1 MKRLFC
7 ILFCTFCASLFLFSQ
22 DYKNWVRFAPRLPD
36 AWFLTDSARLV
47 GANVMAHQI
56 ENGAWPKNIN
66 FFHLEDSIVDSQLS
80 TSRLSEGRPKLASGL
95 PSDSDVCGEQPR
107 IVNSQLS
114 IINLSEATIDNGA
127 TTTEIR
133 FLMRLFAATGDS
145 LCLESALRGVRYLLS
160 MQYDN
165 GGFPQYFPRRDH
177 YHARITF
184 NDDAMVSVLRLLR
197 EVSLRRAPY
206 GPFPLA
212 LSVEAAA
219 AVDRGVACI
228 LACQYVQ
235 HGVRTVWAQQYDE
248 HTLQPAPARSF
259 ELAGLCSA
267 ESAAIVE
274 FLKSVSA
281 DHPEVLP
288 AVEDAINWF
297 RAHQLPD
304 GRWARFY
311 TLEDNRPFFCGRDG
325 VMRFSLDEIDEERQK
340 GYSWYN
346 TRPAKLL
353 RTSAPRP

>member
-66 FFHLEDSIVDSQLS
+66 FFRLEDD
-80 TSRLSEGRPKLASGL
+80 GAAA
-95 PSDSDVCGEQPR
+95 PSSLEA
-107 IVNSQLS
+107 
-114 IINLSEATIDNGA
+114 ATIDNGA

-165 GGFPQYFPRRDH
+165 GGFPQYFPRHDH

-184 NDDAMVSVLRLLR
+184 NDDAMVSALRLLR

-206 GPFPLA
+206 GPFPLE

-219 AVDRGVACI
+219 AVDKGVACI

-235 HGVRTVWAQQYDE
+235 DGVRTVWAQQYDE

-274 FLKSVSA
+274 FLQSVSE

-288 AVEDAINWF
+288 AIEDAINWF

-325 VMRFSLDEIDEERQK
+325 VMRFSLEEIDEERQK

-353 RTSAPRP
+353 RTAAPRP

>member
-56 ENGAWPKNIN
+56 ENGAWPKNVN
-66 FFHLEDSIVDSQLS
+66 FFRLEDD
-80 TSRLSEGRPKLASGL
+80 GAAA
-95 PSDSDVCGEQPR
+95 PSSLEA
-107 IVNSQLS
+107 
-114 IINLSEATIDNGA
+114 ATIDNGA

-206 GPFPLA
+206 GPFPLE

-219 AVDRGVACI
+219 AVDKGVACI

-274 FLKSVSA
+274 FLQSVSE

-288 AVEDAINWF
+288 AIDDAIKWF

-325 VMRFSLDEIDEERQK
+325 VMRFSLEEIDEERQK

>member
-56 ENGAWPKNIN
+56 ENGAWPKNVN
-66 FFHLEDSIVDSQLS
+66 FFHLPD
-80 TSRLSEGRPKLASGL
+80 T
-95 PSDSDVCGEQPR
+95 
-107 IVNSQLS
+107 IVNSQFS
-114 IINLSEATIDNGA
+114 IVNLSEATIDNGA

-206 GPFPLA
+206 GPFPLS

-235 HGVRTVWAQQYDE
+235 DGVRTVWAQQYDE
-248 HTLQPAPARSF
+248 HTLQPAPARAF

-274 FLKSVSA
+274 FLQTVSE

-288 AVEDAINWF
+288 AIEDAINWF

-325 VMRFSLDEIDEERQK
+325 VMRFSLDEIEEERRN

>member
-66 FFHLEDSIVDSQLS
+66 FFHLPDTVLNPPPSNLKPQ
-80 TSRLSEGRPKLASGL
+80 TS
-95 PSDSDVCGEQPR
+95 
-107 IVNSQLS
+107 
-114 IINLSEATIDNGA
+114 NLKPQISNLTEATIDNGA

-165 GGFPQYFPRRDH
+165 GGFPQYFPRHDH

-206 GPFPLA
+206 GPFPLE

-235 HGVRTVWAQQYDE
+235 DGVRTVWAQQYDE
-248 HTLQPAPARSF
+248 HTLEPAPARAF

-274 FLKSVSA
+274 FLQSVSE

-288 AVEDAINWF
+288 AIDDAIKWF

-325 VMRFSLDEIDEERQK
+325 VMRFSLEEIEEERQK

-353 RTSAPRP
+353 RTAAPRP

>member
-66 FFHLEDSIVDSQLS
+66 FFRLPDS
-80 TSRLSEGRPKLASGL
+80 
-95 PSDSDVCGEQPR
+95 
-107 IVNSQLS
+107 IVNSQFS
-114 IINLSEATIDNGA
+114 IVNLSEATIDNGA

-206 GPFPLA
+206 GPFPLS

-235 HGVRTVWAQQYDE
+235 GGVRTVWAQQYDE

-274 FLKSVSA
+274 FLQTVSV

-288 AVEDAINWF
+288 AIEDAINWF

-325 VMRFSLDEIDEERQK
+325 VMRFSLEEIDEERQK

>member
-36 AWFLTDSARLV
+36 AWVLTDSARLV
-47 GANVMAHQI
+47 GANVMAQQI

-66 FFHLEDSIVDSQLS
+66 FFRLEDD
-80 TSRLSEGRPKLASGL
+80 GAAA
-95 PSDSDVCGEQPR
+95 PSSLEA
-107 IVNSQLS
+107 
-114 IINLSEATIDNGA
+114 ATIDNGA

-165 GGFPQYFPRRDH
+165 GGFPQYFPRHDH

-248 HTLQPAPARSF
+248 HTLEPAPARAF

-274 FLKSVSA
+274 FLQTVSA

-288 AVEDAINWF
+288 AIEDAIKWF

-325 VMRFSLDEIDEERQK
+325 VMRFSLDEIEEERQK

-353 RTSAPRP
+353 RTAAPRP

>member
-1 MKRLFC
+1 L
-7 ILFCTFCASLFLFSQ
+7 
-22 DYKNWVRFAPRLPD
+22 N
-36 AWFLTDSARLV
+36 
-47 GANVMAHQI
+47 
-56 ENGAWPKNIN
+56 
-66 FFHLEDSIVDSQLS
+66 
-80 TSRLSEGRPKLASGL
+80 
-95 PSDSDVCGEQPR
+95 
-107 IVNSQLS
+107 
-114 IINLSEATIDNGA
+114 EATIDNGA

-206 GPFPLA
+206 GPFPLS

-235 HGVRTVWAQQYDE
+235 GGVRTVWAQQYDE
-248 HTLQPAPARSF
+248 HTLQPAPARAF

-274 FLKSVSA
+274 FLQTVSE

-288 AVEDAINWF
+288 AIEDAINWF

-325 VMRFSLDEIDEERQK
+325 VMRFSLEEIEEERRN

-353 RTSAPRP
+353 RTAAPRP

>member
-66 FFHLEDSIVDSQLS
+66 FFHLPDSSVTCHLS
-80 TSRLSEGRPKLASGL
+80 PVSL
-95 PSDSDVCGEQPR
+95 
-107 IVNSQLS
+107 N
-114 IINLSEATIDNGA
+114 EATIDNGA

-133 FLMRLFAATGDS
+133 FLMRLFVATGDS

-206 GPFPLA
+206 GPFPLS

-235 HGVRTVWAQQYDE
+235 GGVRTVWAQQYDE
-248 HTLQPAPARSF
+248 HTLQPAPARAF

-274 FLKSVSA
+274 FLQTVSE

-288 AVEDAINWF
+288 AIEDAINWF

-325 VMRFSLDEIDEERQK
+325 VMRFSLDEIEEERRN

>member
-1 MKRLFC
+1 
-7 ILFCTFCASLFLFSQ
+7 
-22 DYKNWVRFAPRLPD
+22 
-36 AWFLTDSARLV
+36 
-47 GANVMAHQI
+47 
-56 ENGAWPKNIN
+56 
-66 FFHLEDSIVDSQLS
+66 
-80 TSRLSEGRPKLASGL
+80 
-95 PSDSDVCGEQPR
+95 
-107 IVNSQLS
+107 
-114 IINLSEATIDNGA
+114 
-127 TTTEIR
+127 
-133 FLMRLFAATGDS
+133 MRLFAATGDS

-206 GPFPLA
+206 GPFPLE

-248 HTLQPAPARSF
+248 HTLQPAPARAF

-274 FLKSVSA
+274 FLQTVSA

-288 AVEDAINWF
+288 AIEDAINWF

-325 VMRFSLDEIDEERQK
+325 VMRFSLEEIEEERQK

>member
-66 FFHLEDSIVDSQLS
+66 FFHLGDS
-80 TSRLSEGRPKLASGL
+80 
-95 PSDSDVCGEQPR
+95 

-114 IINLSEATIDNGA
+114 IVNLNEATIDNGA

-206 GPFPLA
+206 GPFPLE

-235 HGVRTVWAQQYDE
+235 GGVRTVWAQQYDE
-248 HTLQPAPARSF
+248 HTLQPAPARAF

-274 FLKSVSA
+274 FLQSVSA

-288 AVEDAINWF
+288 AIDDAIKWF

-325 VMRFSLDEIDEERQK
+325 VMRFSLDEIEEERQK

-353 RTSAPRP
+353 RTAAPRP

>member
-56 ENGAWPKNIN
+56 ENGAWPKNVN
-66 FFHLEDSIVDSQLS
+66 FFHLPD
-80 TSRLSEGRPKLASGL
+80 TT
-95 PSDSDVCGEQPR
+95 
-107 IVNSQLS
+107 VNSQFS

-206 GPFPLA
+206 GPFPLS

-235 HGVRTVWAQQYDE
+235 GGVRTVWAQQYDE
-248 HTLQPAPARSF
+248 HTLQPAPARAF

-274 FLKSVSA
+274 FLQTVSE

-288 AVEDAINWF
+288 AIEDAMNWF

-325 VMRFSLDEIDEERQK
+325 VMRFSLEEIEEERRN

>member
-66 FFHLEDSIVDSQLS
+66 FFRLEDSIVDSQLS
-80 TSRLSEGRPKLASGL
+80 
-95 PSDSDVCGEQPR
+95 
-107 IVNSQLS
+107 IVNL
-114 IINLSEATIDNGA
+114 NEATIDNGA

-165 GGFPQYFPRRDH
+165 GGFPQYFPRHDH

-206 GPFPLA
+206 GPFPLE

-248 HTLQPAPARSF
+248 HTLQPAPARAF

-274 FLKSVSA
+274 FLQTVSE

-288 AVEDAINWF
+288 AIDDAIKWF

-325 VMRFSLDEIDEERQK
+325 VMRFSLDEIEEERRN

-353 RTSAPRP
+353 RTAAPRP

>member
-66 FFHLEDSIVDSQLS
+66 FFRLEND
-80 TSRLSEGRPKLASGL
+80 GAAA
-95 PSDSDVCGEQPR
+95 PSSLEA
-107 IVNSQLS
+107 
-114 IINLSEATIDNGA
+114 ATIDNGA

-206 GPFPLA
+206 GPFPLE

-219 AVDRGVACI
+219 AVDKGVACI

-248 HTLQPAPARSF
+248 HTFQPAPARSF

-274 FLKSVSA
+274 FLQTVSA

-288 AVEDAINWF
+288 AIDDAIKWF

-325 VMRFSLDEIDEERQK
+325 VMRFSLDEIEEERRN

-353 RTSAPRP
+353 RTAATRP

>member
-22 DYKNWVRFAPRLPD
+22 DYKNWVRHAPRLPD

-56 ENGAWPKNIN
+56 DNGAWPKNVN
-66 FFHLEDSIVDSQLS
+66 FFRLPDSTVV
-80 TSRLSEGRPKLASGL
+80 TPGL
-95 PSDSDVCGEQPR
+95 
-107 IVNSQLS
+107 N
-114 IINLSEATIDNGA
+114 EATVDNGA

-145 LCLESALRGVRYLLS
+145 LCLESALSGVRYLLS
-160 MQYDN
+160 MQYAN

-184 NDDAMVSVLRLLR
+184 NDDAMVSVLRLLLQVSRR
-197 EVSLRRAPY
+197 EAPY
-206 GPFPLA
+206 GPLPLT
-212 LSVEAAA
+212 LSAEAAA

-235 HGVRTVWAQQYDE
+235 DGVRTVWAQQYDE
-248 HTLQPAPARSF
+248 HTLKPAPARAF
-259 ELAGLCSA
+259 ELAGLASA

-274 FLKSVSA
+274 FLQSVA
-281 DHPEVLP
+281 PDHPEVLP
-288 AVEDAINWF
+288 AIDDALAWF
-297 RAHQLPD
+297 RAHRLPD

-325 VMRFSLDEIDEERQK
+325 IMRFSLEEIEEERQK

>member
-22 DYKNWVRFAPRLPD
+22 DYKNWVRHAPRLPD

-56 ENGAWPKNIN
+56 DNGAWPKNVN
-66 FFHLEDSIVDSQLS
+66 FFRLPDSTVV
-80 TSRLSEGRPKLASGL
+80 TPGL
-95 PSDSDVCGEQPR
+95 
-107 IVNSQLS
+107 N
-114 IINLSEATIDNGA
+114 EATVDNGA

-160 MQYDN
+160 MQYAN

-184 NDDAMVSVLRLLR
+184 NDDAMISVLRLLLQVSRR
-197 EVSLRRAPY
+197 EAPY
-206 GPFPLA
+206 TPFPLA
-212 LSVEAAA
+212 LSAESAA

-235 HGVRTVWAQQYDE
+235 DGVRTVWAQQYDE
-248 HTLQPAPARSF
+248 HTLKPAPARAF
-259 ELAGLCSA
+259 ELAGLASA

-274 FLKSVSA
+274 FLQSVA
-281 DHPEVLP
+281 PDHPEVLP
-288 AVEDAINWF
+288 AIDDALAWF
-297 RAHQLPD
+297 RAHRLPD

-325 VMRFSLDEIDEERQK
+325 IMRFSLEEIEEERQK

-353 RTSAPRP
+353 RTSVPRP

>member
-56 ENGAWPKNIN
+56 ENGAWPKNVN
-66 FFHLEDSIVDSQLS
+66 FFRLEDD
-80 TSRLSEGRPKLASGL
+80 GAAA
-95 PSDSDVCGEQPR
+95 PSSLEA
-107 IVNSQLS
+107 
-114 IINLSEATIDNGA
+114 ATIDNGA

-184 NDDAMVSVLRLLR
+184 NDDAMVSALRLLR

-206 GPFPLA
+206 GPFPLS

-248 HTLQPAPARSF
+248 HTLQPAPARAF

-274 FLKSVSA
+274 FLQTVSA

-288 AVEDAINWF
+288 AIDDAIRWF

-325 VMRFSLDEIDEERQK
+325 VMRFSLEEIDEERQK

-353 RTSAPRP
+353 RTAAPRP

>member
-47 GANVMAHQI
+47 GANVVAHQI
-56 ENGAWPKNIN
+56 ANGAWPKNVN
-66 FFHLEDSIVDSQLS
+66 FFRLDSIF
-80 TSRLSEGRPKLASGL
+80 
-95 PSDSDVCGEQPR
+95 
-107 IVNSQLS
+107 NSQFS
-114 IINLSEATIDNGA
+114 IFNLNEATIDNGA

-160 MQYDN
+160 MQYAN
-165 GGFPQYFPRRDH
+165 GGFPQYFPRSDH

-184 NDDAMVSVLRLLR
+184 NDDAMISVLRLLR

-206 GPFPLA
+206 TPFPIA

-235 HGVRTVWAQQYDE
+235 DGVRTVWAQQYDE
-248 HTLQPAPARSF
+248 HTLEPAPARAF
-259 ELAGLCSA
+259 ELAGLASA

-274 FLKSVSA
+274 FLQSVA
-281 DHPEVLP
+281 PDHPEVVP
-288 AVEDAINWF
+288 AIDDALAWF
-297 RAHQLPD
+297 RTHRLPD

-311 TLEDNRPFFCGRDG
+311 TLEDSRPFFCGRDG
-325 VMRFSLDEIDEERQK
+325 VMRFSLEEIEEERQK

>member
-56 ENGAWPKNIN
+56 ENGAWPKNVN
-66 FFHLEDSIVDSQLS
+66 FFSIPD
-80 TSRLSEGRPKLASGL
+80 T
-95 PSDSDVCGEQPR
+95 
-107 IVNSQLS
+107 IVNCQFS
-114 IINLSEATIDNGA
+114 ILNLNEATIDNAA

-206 GPFPLA
+206 GPFPLE

-248 HTLQPAPARSF
+248 HTLQPAPARAF

-274 FLKSVSA
+274 FLQTVSE

-288 AVEDAINWF
+288 AIDDAIKWF

-325 VMRFSLDEIDEERQK
+325 IMRFSLEEIDEERQK

>member
-22 DYKNWVRFAPRLPD
+22 DYKNWVRHAPRLPE

-56 ENGAWPKNIN
+56 ANGAWPKNIN
-66 FFHLEDSIVDSQLS
+66 FFHLPDTTDNSQFSIL
-80 TSRLSEGRPKLASGL
+80 
-95 PSDSDVCGEQPR
+95 
-107 IVNSQLS
+107 NSQLS
-114 IINLSEATIDNGA
+114 IINSPLEATVDNGA

-133 FLMRLFAATGDS
+133 FLMRLYAATGDS
-145 LCLESALRGVRYLLS
+145 LCLESALRGIRYLLS
-160 MQYDN
+160 MQYEN
-165 GGFPQYFPRRDH
+165 GGIPQYYPRNDH

-184 NDDAMVSVLRLLR
+184 NDDAMVSVLRLLLAVSRR
-197 EVSLRRAPY
+197 EAPY
-206 GPFPLA
+206 APLPLS

-219 AVDRGVACI
+219 AVDRGIACI

-235 HGVRTVWAQQYDE
+235 NGVRTIWAQQYDE
-248 HTLQPAPARSF
+248 HTLEPAPARAF
-259 ELAGLCSA
+259 ELAGLATA
-267 ESAAIVE
+267 ESAAVVE
-274 FLKSVSA
+274 FLQTVSP

-288 AVEDAINWF
+288 AIDDAINWF

-311 TLEDNRPFFCGRDG
+311 TLDGNRPFFCGRDG
-325 VMRFSLDEIDEERQK
+325 VMRFSLEEVEEERRN

-353 RTSAPRP
+353 RTSEPRP

>member
-22 DYKNWVRFAPRLPD
+22 DYKNWVRYAPRLPD

-56 ENGAWPKNIN
+56 DNGAWPKNVN
-66 FFHLEDSIVDSQLS
+66 FFRLGDSIVNIAIKRAQRQACLISAEREQCLRQL
-80 TSRLSEGRPKLASGL
+80 AA
-95 PSDSDVCGEQPR
+95 
-107 IVNSQLS
+107 NSQFS
-114 IINLSEATIDNGA
+114 IFNLNEATVDNGA

-160 MQYDN
+160 MQYAN

-184 NDDAMVSVLRLLR
+184 NDDAMISVLRLLR

-206 GPFPLA
+206 GPLPLT
-212 LSVEAAA
+212 LSAEAAA

-235 HGVRTVWAQQYDE
+235 DGVRTVWAQQYDE
-248 HTLQPAPARSF
+248 HTLKPAPARAF
-259 ELAGLCSA
+259 ELAGLASA

-274 FLKSVSA
+274 FLQSVA
-281 DHPEVLP
+281 PDHPEVLP
-288 AVEDAINWF
+288 AIDDALAWF
-297 RAHQLPD
+297 RAHRLPD

-325 VMRFSLDEIDEERQK
+325 IMRFSLEEIEEERQK

-353 RTSAPRP
+353 RTSVPRP

>member
-22 DYKNWVRFAPRLPD
+22 DYKNWVRFAPRLQD

-56 ENGAWPKNIN
+56 ENGAWPKNVN
-66 FFHLEDSIVDSQLS
+66 FFHLPDTTVTCHLS

-107 IVNSQLS
+107 TVNSQLS
-114 IINLSEATIDNGA
+114 IINSNEATIDNGA

-206 GPFPLA
+206 GPFPLS

-235 HGVRTVWAQQYDE
+235 GGVRTVWAQQYDE
-248 HTLQPAPARSF
+248 HTLQPAPARAF

-274 FLKSVSA
+274 FLQTVSEE
-281 DHPEVLP
+281 HPEVLP
-288 AVEDAINWF
+288 AIEDAINWF

-325 VMRFSLDEIDEERQK
+325 VMRFSLDEIEEERRN

>member
-66 FFHLEDSIVDSQLS
+66 FFHLEDSIVNIAIKRAQRQACLISAEREQCLRQLAANSQLS
-80 TSRLSEGRPKLASGL
+80 
-95 PSDSDVCGEQPR
+95 

-114 IINLSEATIDNGA
+114 IVNLNEATIDNGA

-206 GPFPLA
+206 SPFPLE

-274 FLKSVSA
+274 FLQTVSA

-288 AVEDAINWF
+288 AIDDAIKWF

-325 VMRFSLDEIDEERQK
+325 VMRFSLEEIDEERQK

>member
-22 DYKNWVRFAPRLPD
+22 DYKNWVRHAPRLPD

-56 ENGAWPKNIN
+56 DNGAWPKNVN
-66 FFHLEDSIVDSQLS
+66 FFRLPDSTVV
-80 TSRLSEGRPKLASGL
+80 TPGL
-95 PSDSDVCGEQPR
+95 
-107 IVNSQLS
+107 N
-114 IINLSEATIDNGA
+114 EATVDNGA

-160 MQYDN
+160 MQYAN

-184 NDDAMVSVLRLLR
+184 NDDAMVSVLRLLLQVSRR
-197 EVSLRRAPY
+197 EAPY
-206 GPFPLA
+206 GPLPLT
-212 LSVEAAA
+212 LSAEAAA

-235 HGVRTVWAQQYDE
+235 DGVRTVWAQQYDE
-248 HTLQPAPARSF
+248 HTLKPAPARAF
-259 ELAGLCSA
+259 ELAGLASA

-274 FLKSVSA
+274 FLQSVA
-281 DHPEVLP
+281 PDHPEVLP
-288 AVEDAINWF
+288 AIDDALAWF
-297 RAHQLPD
+297 RAHRLPD

-325 VMRFSLDEIDEERQK
+325 IMRFSLEEIEEERQK

-353 RTSAPRP
+353 RTSVPRP

>member
-66 FFHLEDSIVDSQLS
+66 FFRLPDS
-80 TSRLSEGRPKLASGL
+80 
-95 PSDSDVCGEQPR
+95 
-107 IVNSQLS
+107 IVNSQFS
-114 IINLSEATIDNGA
+114 IVNLSEATIDNGA

-206 GPFPLA
+206 GPFPLS

-235 HGVRTVWAQQYDE
+235 GGVRTVWAQQYDE
-248 HTLQPAPARSF
+248 HTLQPAPARAF

-274 FLKSVSA
+274 FLQSVSV

-288 AVEDAINWF
+288 AIEDAINWF

-325 VMRFSLDEIDEERQK
+325 VMRFSLEEIDEERQK

>member
-22 DYKNWVRFAPRLPD
+22 DYKNWARFAPRLPD

-56 ENGAWPKNIN
+56 ENGAWPKNVN
-66 FFHLEDSIVDSQLS
+66 FFHLPDTTVTCHLS
-80 TSRLSEGRPKLASGL
+80 PVSL
-95 PSDSDVCGEQPR
+95 
-107 IVNSQLS
+107 N
-114 IINLSEATIDNGA
+114 EATIDNGA

-206 GPFPLA
+206 GPFPLS

-235 HGVRTVWAQQYDE
+235 GGVRTVWAQQYDE
-248 HTLQPAPARSF
+248 HTLQPAPARAF

-274 FLKSVSA
+274 FLQTVSE

-288 AVEDAINWF
+288 AIDDAIKWF
-297 RAHQLPD
+297 RAYQLPD

-325 VMRFSLDEIDEERQK
+325 VMRFSLDEIEEERQK

>member
-56 ENGAWPKNIN
+56 ENGAWPKNVN
-66 FFHLEDSIVDSQLS
+66 FFRLEDD
-80 TSRLSEGRPKLASGL
+80 GAAA
-95 PSDSDVCGEQPR
+95 PSSLEA
-107 IVNSQLS
+107 
-114 IINLSEATIDNGA
+114 ATIDNGA

-184 NDDAMVSVLRLLR
+184 NDDAMVSALRLLR

-206 GPFPLA
+206 GPFPLS

-235 HGVRTVWAQQYDE
+235 GGVRTVWAQQYDE

-274 FLKSVSA
+274 FLQTVSA

-288 AVEDAINWF
+288 AIDDAIRWF

-325 VMRFSLDEIDEERQK
+325 VMRFSLEEIDEERQK

>member
-56 ENGAWPKNIN
+56 ENGAWPKNVN
-66 FFHLEDSIVDSQLS
+66 FFHLPDTTVTCHLS
-80 TSRLSEGRPKLASGL
+80 PVSL
-95 PSDSDVCGEQPR
+95 
-107 IVNSQLS
+107 N
-114 IINLSEATIDNGA
+114 EATIDNGA

-206 GPFPLA
+206 GPFPLS

-235 HGVRTVWAQQYDE
+235 GGVRTVWAQQYDE
-248 HTLQPAPARSF
+248 HTLQPAPARAF

-274 FLKSVSA
+274 FLQTVSE

-288 AVEDAINWF
+288 AIEDAINWF

-325 VMRFSLDEIDEERQK
+325 VMRFSLDEIEEERRN

-353 RTSAPRP
+353 RTAAPRP

>member
-56 ENGAWPKNIN
+56 ENGAWPKNVN
-66 FFHLEDSIVDSQLS
+66 FFHLDSIFNYQHSNKPNA
-80 TSRLSEGRPKLASGL
+80 EKLAYSAEARRMSMDEIHEL
-95 PSDSDVCGEQPR
+95 S
-107 IVNSQLS
+107 IVNL
-114 IINLSEATIDNGA
+114 NEATIDNGA

-165 GGFPQYFPRRDH
+165 GGFPQYFPRHDH

-206 GPFPLA
+206 GPFPLS

-248 HTLQPAPARSF
+248 HTLQPAPARAF

-274 FLKSVSA
+274 FLQTVSA

-288 AVEDAINWF
+288 AIDDAIKWF

-325 VMRFSLDEIDEERQK
+325 VMRFSLEEIDEERQK

>member
-1 MKRLFC
+1 MKRFFC

-66 FFHLEDSIVDSQLS
+66 FFRLEDD
-80 TSRLSEGRPKLASGL
+80 GAAA
-95 PSDSDVCGEQPR
+95 PSSLEA
-107 IVNSQLS
+107 
-114 IINLSEATIDNGA
+114 ATIDNGA

-206 GPFPLA
+206 GPFPLS

-248 HTLQPAPARSF
+248 HTLEPAPARAF

-274 FLKSVSA
+274 FLQSVSA

-288 AVEDAINWF
+288 AIEDAIKWF

-325 VMRFSLDEIDEERQK
+325 VMRFSLDEIEEERRN

-353 RTSAPRP
+353 RTSTPRP

>member
-56 ENGAWPKNIN
+56 ENGAWPKNVN
-66 FFHLEDSIVDSQLS
+66 FFRLEND
-80 TSRLSEGRPKLASGL
+80 GAAA
-95 PSDSDVCGEQPR
+95 PSSLEA
-107 IVNSQLS
+107 
-114 IINLSEATIDNGA
+114 ATIDNGA

-206 GPFPLA
+206 GPFPLE

-219 AVDRGVACI
+219 AVDKGVACI

-235 HGVRTVWAQQYDE
+235 YGVRTVWAQQYDE
-248 HTLQPAPARSF
+248 HTLQPAPARAF

-274 FLKSVSA
+274 FLQTVSA

-288 AVEDAINWF
+288 AIDDAIKWF

-325 VMRFSLDEIDEERQK
+325 VMRFSLDEIEEERRN

-353 RTSAPRP
+353 RTAAPRP

>member
-56 ENGAWPKNIN
+56 ENGAWPKNVN
-66 FFHLEDSIVDSQLS
+66 FFHFEDSIVNIAIKRAQRQACLISAEREQCLRQL
-80 TSRLSEGRPKLASGL
+80 AA
-95 PSDSDVCGEQPR
+95 
-107 IVNSQLS
+107 NSQFS
-114 IINLSEATIDNGA
+114 IINSNEATIDNGA

-145 LCLESALRGVRYLLS
+145 LCLESALRGVRYLL
-160 MQYDN
+160 
-165 GGFPQYFPRRDH
+165 FPQYFPRHDH

-206 GPFPLA
+206 GPFPLE

-219 AVDRGVACI
+219 AVDKGVACI

-274 FLKSVSA
+274 FLQTVSA

-288 AVEDAINWF
+288 AIDDAIKWF

-325 VMRFSLDEIDEERQK
+325 VMRFSLEEIDEERQK

-353 RTSAPRP
+353 RTAAPRP

>member
-66 FFHLEDSIVDSQLS
+66 FFHLDSIF
-80 TSRLSEGRPKLASGL
+80 
-95 PSDSDVCGEQPR
+95 
-107 IVNSQLS
+107 NSQFS
-114 IINLSEATIDNGA
+114 IFNLNEATIDNGA

-206 GPFPLA
+206 GPFPLS

-248 HTLQPAPARSF
+248 HTLQPAPARAF

-274 FLKSVSA
+274 FLQTVSA

-288 AVEDAINWF
+288 AIEDAINWF

-325 VMRFSLDEIDEERQK
+325 VMRFSLEEIDEERQK

-353 RTSAPRP
+353 RTAAPRP

>member
-47 GANVMAHQI
+47 GANVMAHQM
-56 ENGAWPKNIN
+56 ENGAWPKNVN
-66 FFHLEDSIVDSQLS
+66 FFRLEND
-80 TSRLSEGRPKLASGL
+80 GAAA
-95 PSDSDVCGEQPR
+95 PSSLEA
-107 IVNSQLS
+107 
-114 IINLSEATIDNGA
+114 ATIDNGA

-165 GGFPQYFPRRDH
+165 GGFPQYFPRHDH

-184 NDDAMVSVLRLLR
+184 NDDAMVSALRLLR

-206 GPFPLA
+206 GPFPLE

-219 AVDRGVACI
+219 AVDKGVACI

-248 HTLQPAPARSF
+248 HTLQPAPARAF

-274 FLKSVSA
+274 FLQTVSA

-288 AVEDAINWF
+288 AIEDAINWF

-325 VMRFSLDEIDEERQK
+325 VMRFSLDEIEEERRN

>member
-56 ENGAWPKNIN
+56 ENGAWPKNVN
-66 FFHLEDSIVDSQLS
+66 FFRLEDD
-80 TSRLSEGRPKLASGL
+80 GAAA
-95 PSDSDVCGEQPR
+95 PSSLEA
-107 IVNSQLS
+107 
-114 IINLSEATIDNGA
+114 ATIDNGA

-206 GPFPLA
+206 SPFPLE

-235 HGVRTVWAQQYDE
+235 DGVRTVWAQQYDE

-274 FLKSVSA
+274 FLQTVSA

-288 AVEDAINWF
+288 AIDDAIKWF

-325 VMRFSLDEIDEERQK
+325 VMRFSLEEIDEERQK

-346 TRPAKLL
+346 TRAAKLL
-353 RTSAPRP
+353 RTAAPRP

>member
-56 ENGAWPKNIN
+56 ENGAWPKNVN
-66 FFHLEDSIVDSQLS
+66 FFRLGDSVAVV
-80 TSRLSEGRPKLASGL
+80 RPSL
-95 PSDSDVCGEQPR
+95 
-107 IVNSQLS
+107 N
-114 IINLSEATIDNGA
+114 EATIDNGA

-206 GPFPLA
+206 GPFPLS

-235 HGVRTVWAQQYDE
+235 GGVRTVWAQQYDE
-248 HTLQPAPARSF
+248 HTLQPAPARAF

-274 FLKSVSA
+274 FLQTVSE

-288 AVEDAINWF
+288 AIEDAINWF

-325 VMRFSLDEIDEERQK
+325 VMRFSLDEIEEERRN

>member
-56 ENGAWPKNIN
+56 ENGAWPKNVN
-66 FFHLEDSIVDSQLS
+66 FFRLEDSIV
-80 TSRLSEGRPKLASGL
+80 
-95 PSDSDVCGEQPR
+95 
-107 IVNSQLS
+107 NYQLS

-206 GPFPLA
+206 GPFPLS

-235 HGVRTVWAQQYDE
+235 GGVRTVWAQQYDE
-248 HTLQPAPARSF
+248 HTLQPAPARAF

-274 FLKSVSA
+274 FLQTVSE

-288 AVEDAINWF
+288 AIEDAINWF

-325 VMRFSLDEIDEERQK
+325 VMRFSLDEIEEERRN